1 LPCTPWYGEVPRP
14 HSLLNGA
21 LMPKD
26 HPNSAPGVPMLFPAW
41 VDRIQLKYMNP
52 AVRRV
57 ARFLP
62 TFAVVKHR
70 GRKSGRQYETVVNAY
85 RKRRLLAIL
94 LGHGKADWVK
104 NILAAGEADVRVN
117 GRDLRITNPRIVP
130 AGTGAKGLPWIAR
143 MGGRRVGVL
152 VAEIA

>member
-1 LPCTPWYGEVPRP
+1 MAAKV
-14 HSLLNGA
+14 
-21 LMPKD
+21 

-41 VDRIQLKYMNP
+41 ADRLQMKYMNP

-62 TFAVVKHR
+62 TFAIINHR
-70 GRKSGRQYETVVNAY
+70 GRKSGRSYETVVNAY
-85 RKRRLLAIL
+85 RKGSVLAIL

-104 NILAAGEADVRVN
+104 NVLAAGEADLRLQ
-117 GRDLRITNPRIVP
+117 GRDVHVTNPRIVP
-130 AGTGAKGLPWIAR
+130 AGDRVEGLPFLAR
-143 MGGRRVGVL
+143 LGGRRMGVL

>member
-1 LPCTPWYGEVPRP
+1 
-14 HSLLNGA
+14 
-21 LMPKD
+21 MPKD

-130 AGTGAKGLPWIAR
+130 RRHRRERTAVDCPDGRSPGGCAR
-143 MGGRRVGVL
+143 RGDRL
-152 VAEIA
+152 KS